1 MAQTIALEDFRSGL
15 RFVLTEGFER
25 VEGVFLDRGDS
36 LFETLATLSAAEA
49 SQPLGPGSG
58 NIAAKVNHIRFYL
71 DAAIEANRTGEYKP
85 LDWASS
91 WRVGEVDAVEWEDLV
106 ERLRASYREI
116 LAFVDTFEGWDD
128 RYIGGAFGI
137 VAHTAYHL
145 GEIRQA
151 LQVVKAGAPAAS
163 QTA

>member
-1 MAQTIALEDFRSGL
+1 MAQEIALDDFRSGL
-15 RFVLTEGFER
+15 RFVLDEAFEK
-25 VEGVFLDRGDS
+25 VGGVFLDPGES
-36 LFETLATLSAAEA
+36 LFETLATISAAEA
-49 SQPLGPGSG
+49 SKPLGPGSG
-58 NIAAKVNHIRFYL
+58 NIAAKVNHARFYL

-91 WRVGEVDAVEWEDLV
+91 WRVGEVTEEEWRDLQD
-106 ERLRASYREI
+106 RLRASYGEI
-116 LAFVDTFEGWDD
+116 RTFVDTFEGWND

-151 LQVVKAGAPAAS
+151 LQVVKA
-163 QTA
+163 